1 MNIIT
6 TQISNGLFAFN
17 DLQFSSDLNFA
28 SSRPLKRR
36 SFSYQ
41 TNNTEWEV
49 EAHPWNLF
57 ERYRAV
63 FYLFRSNSIYSMKIR
78 GMTDLLG
85 VFTFCLL
92 AHPRH
97 QIPTGLQMAFSS
109 NFGFYHFHETWWKT
123 SYSISKFRFSI
134 VRIRFKWKVHFPE
147 TTQNLCSEFKAFEIV
162 NAIICI
168 ATIFQGSNV
177 V

>member
-17 DLQFSSDLNFA
+17 DLQFNSDLNFA

-41 TNNTEWEV
+41 TNNTEREV

-92 AHPRH
+92 SSD
-97 QIPTGLQMAFSS
+97 TDWSS
-109 NFGFYHFHETWWKT
+109 NGFFIQFWILSFPRNLMKNLVFDKQISVFHRT
-123 SYSISKFRFSI
+123 
-134 VRIRFKWKVHFPE
+134 
-147 TTQNLCSEFKAFEIV
+147 N
-162 NAIICI
+162 
-168 ATIFQGSNV
+168 
-177 V
+177 